1 MVVDIY
7 GQIVDIG
14 YRDDIESIVLNQSE
28 NSSEL
33 VVIRKNRN
41 HSLHRVTHTQR
52 VLRELVG
59 ISKEMIYRI
68 FLKHMEVKLYTSI
81 HYTTQRN

>member
-1 MVVDIY
+1 MVIDIY

-41 HSLHRVTHTQR
+41 
-52 VLRELVG
+52 
-59 ISKEMIYRI
+59 
-68 FLKHMEVKLYTSI
+68 TSI
-81 HYTTQRN
+81 KEVRNWIIDLS

>member
-14 YRDDIESIVLNQSE
+14 DRDDIESIVLSQLE

-33 VVIRKNRN
+33 VVIRKGGN
-41 HSLHRVTHTQR
+41 HSLHKVTHSVCYENLSIFQR
-52 VLRELVG
+52 R
-59 ISKEMIYRI
+59 
-68 FLKHMEVKLYTSI
+68 
-81 HYTTQRN
+81 

>member
-41 HSLHRVTHTQR
+41 HSLHKVTHSVFYENLSVFQR
-52 VLRELVG
+52 R
-59 ISKEMIYRI
+59 
-68 FLKHMEVKLYTSI
+68 
-81 HYTTQRN
+81 